1 MSHLTASGAAFILNP
16 KKEALIKSAK
26 LPGYP
31 KGYLAGKRKN
41 FSVPNQGGTAIVTE
55 NGQIISKL
63 QPKDLKQLLGKGNY
77 PCYLDFS
84 ALYFQLEDDDFLAN
98 CPNVVKEL
106 DLSSNALVE
115 ATNLSHLNKLKR
127 LWIDNNLLCNVV
139 FKGLQSLEL
148 LSLSQNRLEQLNDAA
163 DLKKLINL
171 DLSGN
176 RINIQRVFSKACMKL
191 EKLNLFE
198 CWI

>member
-1 MSHLTASGAAFILNP
+1 M
-16 KKEALIKSAK
+16 
-26 LPGYP
+26 
-31 KGYLAGKRKN
+31 
-41 FSVPNQGGTAIVTE
+41 
-55 NGQIISKL
+55 
-63 QPKDLKQLLGKGNY
+63 
-77 PCYLDFS
+77 
-84 ALYFQLEDDDFLAN
+84 
-98 CPNVVKEL
+98 
-106 DLSSNALVE
+106 SSNALVE

-176 RINIQRVFSKACMKL
+176 RINNPASVQQSMYEIGKIKSLRVLDLGTNNIDLPIHEFYNYVLIHIRKLPKL
-191 EKLNLFE
+191 EVLNFSGNPVEDKIKEFRLFVINEIPKLKYFDWEMISKEELKKAHKLESDGFV
-198 CWI
+198 ISFPYLIVK